1 MFKKCTGGLLAA
13 ALVAMFSTAAHA
25 QYFTQKVISLAE
37 AKKMAAAASAEAVKN
52 NWKIVIAVVDNEG
65 GLIYFER
72 ADGAQA
78 GSLDVAIGKARTAA
92 LFRRSTKAMED
103 IVNGSKDAP
112 GRITALKLFP
122 LPAQGGLPVKA
133 GDEFVGAM
141 GCSGGTSA
149 QDEQVCAAGI
159 AAGTK

>member
-1 MFKKCTGGLLAA
+1 MPKTCTRWLLAA
-13 ALVAMFSTAAHA
+13 ALLVTFSTAAHA

-72 ADGAQA
+72 ADGAQS

-92 LFRRSTKAMED
+92 MFRRSTKVM
-103 IVNGSKDAP
+103 
-112 GRITALKLFP
+112 
-122 LPAQGGLPVKA
+122 
-133 GDEFVGAM
+133 
-141 GCSGGTSA
+141 
-149 QDEQVCAAGI
+149 
-159 AAGTK
+159 